1 MPDSDYIVRDA
12 HQFDKLK
19 VLYKYFENRKSGF
32 IAGGIFKDI
41 FLDREFRDID
51 WYFHN
56 EFDFSELLTSVAAD
70 KKNILIYENS
80 NAICYYNGYYNTKE
94 EFVKKQFGYPKRIL
108 EGFDFSVSKFCL
120 FKENRSLKVI
130 FHKDFFEDLTNRRL
144 RYSNEVKNPI
154 LFMNRIMKYSSYGF
168 SLSKNDFLK
177 LMLQINQLNPDDLKG
192 VTIDNLYDY

>member
-1 MPDSDYIVRDA
+1 MADSDYIVRDA

-19 VLYKYFENRKSGF
+19 VLFKYFENRKFGF
-32 IAGGIFKDI
+32 IAGGVFKDL

-51 WYFHN
+51 WFFQN
-56 EFDFSELLTSVAAD
+56 EFEYSEMLVSLVAEN
-70 KKNILIYENS
+70 KHRLIYENS
-80 NAICYYNGYYNTKE
+80 NAISYFNSYFNTKE
-94 EFVKKQFGYPKRIL
+94 EFVKKQFGFPKEIL

-120 FKENRSLKVI
+120 FKENKSLKVI
-130 FHKDFFEDLTNRRL
+130 FHKDFFEDLINRRL
-144 RYSNEVKNPI
+144 RYDSEVKNPI

-192 VTIDNLYDY
+192 VTLDNLYDY